1 MKSMTSIRIGNV
13 YVYDTD
19 TFSQQEKDFC
29 SKMYSVI
36 YFADFFCKNSISKV
50 IRPLNLFLTDNKDEN
65 GQRFEWGIKL
75 WVNVEKLK
83 NTPDEDFP
91 KEAILAVKQS
101 LIDIAPMHDWTT
113 ENIELNFQKVLETNL
128 QGQWVVTKNITHNET
143 KFQLIMQYDGNKII
157 TNLTD
162 YMQFMMKIKAPKQKA
177 ILVPVSLKGSIAA
190 GILVPSM
197 VTDFSFKG
205 NILTLQIGYRQNR
218 KWKVNF
224 GKSITLT
231 DI

>member
-1 MKSMTSIRIGNV
+1 MKSMTSMRIGNV

-75 WVNVEKLK
+75 WLDVEKLK

-101 LIDIAPMHDWTT
+101 LIGIAPMHDWTA

-143 KFQLIMQYDGNKII
+143 KFQLIMHYDGNKII
-157 TNLTD
+157 TYFTD

-177 ILVPVSLKGSIAA
+177 ILVPVSLKGSITA

-197 VTDFSFKG
+197 VTDFSFRG
-205 NILTLQIGYRQNR
+205 DILTLQIGYRQNK

-224 GKSITLT
+224 GKSIILA

>member
-1 MKSMTSIRIGNV
+1 M
-13 YVYDTD
+13 
-19 TFSQQEKDFC
+19 
-29 SKMYSVI
+29 
-36 YFADFFCKNSISKV
+36 
-50 IRPLNLFLTDNKDEN
+50 
-65 GQRFEWGIKL
+65 
-75 WVNVEKLK
+75 
-83 NTPDEDFP
+83 
-91 KEAILAVKQS
+91 AVKQS
-101 LIDIAPMHDWTT
+101 LIDIAPMHDWTA

-157 TNLTD
+157 TNFTD

-177 ILVPVSLKGSIAA
+177 ILVPVYLKGSIAA

-205 NILTLQIGYRQNR
+205 NILTLQIGYRQNK

-224 GKSITLT
+224 EKSITLT